1 MEEIIMKNE
10 SNRIKEMQADLE
22 KERRGFRI
30 HRRVYSLVIPLLA
43 LVNILTVPHF
53 LWVLFPLFGWG
64 FGLTMHY
71 VFAVRIPEKELAHRG
86 GEA

>member
-1 MEEIIMKNE
+1 MNIENNEIKN
-10 SNRIKEMQADLE
+10 MPADLE
-22 KERRGFRI
+22 QNRKGWRI
-30 HRRVYSLVIPLLA
+30 HRMVYSIVVPLLA

-53 LWVLFPLFGWG
+53 LWVFFPLFGWG

-71 VFAVRIPEKELAHRG
+71 LFAVRILEKELDRKKG